1 MGINARCKRVAQ
13 VGKGR
18 DQYHVVVT
26 GHEDLQSFVR
36 GGAVGRYKQ
45 QSMEQVANYL
55 EERPANTNRD
65 IIPHTVWQEIAV
77 PAMQE
82 KGLTSRQMQA
92 QMNHAYCGT
101 GLYKQNISRT
111 RASHLA
117 RVVSSKKLSLLA
129 ESDVYWDP
137 IVSIEQDGVSDV
149 YDLTVPGLHNFVAD
163 NIIAHNSIEQ
173 DADVV
178 MFIYRD
184 AYYDEDSPEGNRAEI
199 HITKHRNGP
208 TGVVDLIF
216 IPELTQFQNAASRS
230 IDLDTL

>member
-1 MGINARCKRVAQ
+1 LESAPVSKAFCTGVKPVYRLTTRLGRTIRATANHKFLTFEGWKRLDQLTTGMMLALPEQ
-13 VGKGR
+13 NSVG
-18 DQYHVVVT
+18 
-26 GHEDLQSFVR
+26 
-36 GGAVGRYKQ
+36 
-45 QSMEQVANYL
+45 
-55 EERPANTNRD
+55 
-65 IIPHTVWQEIAV
+65 WQ
-77 PAMQE
+77 
-82 KGLTSRQMQA
+82 T
-92 QMNHAYCGT
+92 
-101 GLYKQNISRT
+101 
-111 RASHLA
+111 
-117 RVVSSKKLSLLA
+117 VVS
-129 ESDVYWDP
+129 
-137 IVSIEQDGVSDV
+137 IQHDGISDV